1 MIQFVHDIVR
11 QYFNKEVSNYENNL
25 TVLLDNGNVASR
37 GFSPYPYSYILKEI
51 TKNKDGSKTAIFYAV
66 DKTIMENMTE
76 KEYKEKLF
84 AGDFRDFGTVELVE
98 FQFVEKIDVDGDY
111 YLQFLSSQMLGQ
123 ETGQRDVFHIV

>member
-1 MIQFVHDIVR
+1 
-11 QYFNKEVSNYENNL
+11 
-25 TVLLDNGNVASR
+25 
-37 GFSPYPYSYILKEI
+37 
-51 TKNKDGSKTAIFYAV
+51 
-66 DKTIMENMTE
+66 MTE